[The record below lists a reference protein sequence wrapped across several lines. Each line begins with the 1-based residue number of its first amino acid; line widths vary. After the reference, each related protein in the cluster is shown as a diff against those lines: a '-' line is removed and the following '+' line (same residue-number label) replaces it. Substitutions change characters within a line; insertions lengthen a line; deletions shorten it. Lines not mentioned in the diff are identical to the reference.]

1 VARLDFAPSAIA
13 DTREILLVLAEKAGR
28 PVAVAYFER
37 FSATFERIATFPD
50 SGAPRLSLGDAVRLA
65 VVHPYVVIYR
75 RSRDGAQIMR
85 VLHGRRN
92 ITRRLL
98 LRRSSSLAPHRR

>member
-1 VARLDFAPSAIA
+1 VARLVFAPSAIA
-13 DTREILLVLAEKAGR
+13 DTREILSILVETAGR

-37 FSATFERIATFPD
+37 FHSTFDRIATFPD
-50 SGAPRLSLGDAVRLA
+50 SGAPRPGLGAAVRLA

-75 RSRDGAQIMR
+75 RSREGVEVMR

-92 ITRRLL
+92 ITRRLIE
-98 LRRSSSLAPHRR
+98 RRSLPAG